1 MRVDAGVIEMT
12 TKEALL
18 EKIDQLDE
26 RQTLR
31 LLVLVDEM
39 LNDEDVLALIN
50 ADVDAQYEAL
60 RGLIGIMG
68 PGEPSN
74 IAEHK
79 DEYIADAIQD
89 WN

>member
-1 MRVDAGVIEMT
+1 MT

-39 LNDEDVLALIN
+39 LNDEDMLAILN
-50 ADVDAQYEAL
+50 ADIDAQYEAL
-60 RGLIGIMG
+60 QSIVGIMG

-79 DEYIADAIQD
+79 DEYIADAIESH
-89 WN
+89 WK